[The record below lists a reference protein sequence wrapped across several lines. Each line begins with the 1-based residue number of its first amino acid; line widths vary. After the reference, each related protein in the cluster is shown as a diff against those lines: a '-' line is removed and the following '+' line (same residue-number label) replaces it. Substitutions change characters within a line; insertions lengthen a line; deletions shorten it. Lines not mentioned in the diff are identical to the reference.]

1 MTGRRIPI
9 AEWLSV
15 YWLSAAVFHPH
26 RNTMMSVTKA
36 TAARYEVG
44 VDIGGTFTDVVCRS
58 DQGVL
63 RLVKIPTTRADPS
76 AGVLRA
82 VEYMAATWKVPPEQI
97 GRFVHGTTVATNAVL
112 ERKGATIGLI
122 TTRGFRDTL
131 EIGRQNRHSVYSVM
145 LKPETPVFLVPGA
158 LRREV
163 PERMTAA
170 GEVLV
175 PLDEAAV
182 RREVGD
188 LVVQGVQAIAVC
200 FLFSYLNPAHERRV
214 AAIVRELYPQLMV
227 SLSCEVD
234 PAFREYERTCI
245 TAFDAY
251 LKPVIDRYLGNM
263 ESDLE
268 SKRVGSTLQI
278 MQSRGGV
285 ASSSIARRR
294 PVRLFLS
301 GPAAGVIGGS
311 MAGESAGCGDI
322 ITIDIGGTSADIAL
336 VSRGKPLIAAEGRLD
351 GYAVRVPMVD
361 VNAIGAGGGSIA
373 WLDGAKSLRVGP
385 ASAGSE
391 PGPAC
396 YGRGGERPTVTDASI
411 VLGYLN
417 PAYFAGGSL
426 QLQPALSRQAIAEG
440 IAKPLGLT
448 VEQAALGIHRVV
460 NANMAEG
467 IRFVSVKRG
476 IDPRRF
482 SLVPLGGG
490 GPVHATA
497 LARELGMRRVIV
509 PSYPGVLSASGLLA
523 AAVEHEAATAF
534 HLALDRT
541 SAAALE
547 REFAALDHQC
557 SELMRIEGIAPAD
570 VDRQY
575 FADVCYVG
583 QSHHLEVPLQLD
595 AGVIAQAHRD
605 FYAAHDRIYGHSAEG
620 PVQFVNLRSVH
631 RARASFWADGAY
643 KPEDGD
649 PYKGARPILTEQSG
663 GFVEARVYERRR
675 IRPGFA
681 FHGPAIV
688 EQADTTTV
696 IEPGWRAEVDGRGNL
711 VLTQGERK

>member
-1 MTGRRIPI
+1 
-9 AEWLSV
+9 
-15 YWLSAAVFHPH
+15 
-26 RNTMMSVTKA
+26 MSVTTASA
-36 TAARYEVG
+36 TDSAPRYEVG

-58 DQGVL
+58 DRGDMS
-63 RLVKIPTTRADPS
+63 LVKIPTTRANPS
-76 AGVLRA
+76 AGVLHA
-82 VEYMAATWKVPPEQI
+82 VQYMAKTWGVAPEQI
-97 GRFVHGTTVATNAVL
+97 SRFVHGTTVATNAVL

-122 TTRGFRDTL
+122 TTQGFRDTL

-163 PERMTAA
+163 PERMGAS

-175 PLDEAAV
+175 PLDEDAV
-182 RREVGD
+182 RREVDD
-188 LVVQGVQAIAVC
+188 LVAKGVKAIAVS
-200 FLFSYLNPAHERRV
+200 FLFSYLNPGHERRV
-214 AAIVRELYPQLMV
+214 ANIIREMYPQLMV

-251 LKPVIDRYLGNM
+251 LKPVIDRYLENM
-263 ESDLE
+263 ETDLE
-268 SKRVGSTLQI
+268 SNQVGSSLQI

-311 MAGESAGCGDI
+311 MAGDSAGCEDI

-336 VSRGKPLIAAEGRLD
+336 VSRGKPLIAAEGMLD

-396 YGRGGERPTVTDASI
+396 YGRGGEQPAVTDASI
-411 VLGYLN
+411 VLGYVD

-426 QLQPALSRQAIAEG
+426 QLKPELSRRAIEDK

-509 PSYPGVLSASGLLA
+509 PLYPGVLSASGLLA
-523 AAVEHEAATAF
+523 APVEHEAATAF
-534 HLALDRT
+534 HDPLDRA
-541 SAAALE
+541 SAKELL
-547 REFAALDHQC
+547 REFAELDRQC
-557 SELMRIEGIAPAD
+557 AELMQVEGIAPAD
-570 VDRQY
+570 VEVQY

-583 QSHHLEVPLQLD
+583 QSYHLEIPLKLD
-595 AGVIAQAHRD
+595 GDVIARVRKD

-631 RARASFWADGAY
+631 QAQASAVADRPY
-643 KPEDGD
+643 EPEAGD
-649 PYKGARPILTEQSG
+649 PRKAARPILTEKSG
-663 GFVEARVYERRR
+663 GFVEAQVYERRR
-675 IRPGFA
+675 IKPGVTFY
-681 FHGPAIV
+681 GPAIV

-711 VLTQGERK
+711 VLSMGILSQGELK

>member
-1 MTGRRIPI
+1 
-9 AEWLSV
+9 
-15 YWLSAAVFHPH
+15 
-26 RNTMMSVTKA
+26 MSVTA
-36 TAARYEVG
+36 TPAPRYEVG

-58 DQGVL
+58 DRGVM
-63 RLVKIPTTRADPS
+63 RLVKIPTTRANPS
-76 AGVLRA
+76 AGVLHA
-82 VEYMAATWKVPPEQI
+82 VQYMAKTWNVPPEQI
-97 GRFVHGTTVATNAVL
+97 SRFVHGTTVATNAVL
-112 ERKGATIGLI
+112 ERKGAIIGLI
-122 TTRGFRDTL
+122 TTQGFRDTL

-170 GEVLV
+170 GEMLV

-182 RREVGD
+182 RREVDD
-188 LVVQGVQAIAVC
+188 LVAQGVKAIAVS
-200 FLFSYLNPAHERRV
+200 FLFSYLNPVHERRV
-214 AAIVRELYPQLMV
+214 ADIIREMYPQLMV

-251 LKPVIDRYLGNM
+251 LKPVIDRYLENM
-263 ESDLE
+263 ETDLE
-268 SKRVGSTLQI
+268 SNQVGSSLQI

-311 MAGESAGCGDI
+311 MAGNSAGCEDI

-336 VSRGKPLIAAEGRLD
+336 VSRGKPLIAAEGMLD

-396 YGRGGERPTVTDASI
+396 YGRGGEQPTVTDASI
-411 VLGYLN
+411 VLGYVD

-426 QLQPALSRQAIAEG
+426 QLQPELSRHAIADRV
-440 IAKPLGLT
+440 ASPLGLT

-509 PSYPGVLSASGLLA
+509 PLYPGVLSASGLLA
-523 AAVEHEAATAF
+523 APVEHEAATAF
-534 HLALDRT
+534 HDPLDQA
-541 SAAALE
+541 SATDLV
-547 REFAALDHQC
+547 REFAALDRQC
-557 SELMRIEGIAPAD
+557 GELMQIEGIAPAD
-570 VDRQY
+570 VEVQY

-583 QSHHLEVPLQLD
+583 QSFHLEIPLQLD
-595 AGVIAQAHRD
+595 DDVIARVRKD

-631 RARASFWADGAY
+631 QAQASVVADSAY
-643 KPEDGD
+643 EPEAGD
-649 PYKGARPILTEQSG
+649 PRKGARPILTEKSG
-663 GFVEARVYERRR
+663 GFVEAQVYERRR
-675 IRPGFA
+675 IKPGVTFY
-681 FHGPAIV
+681 GPAIV

-711 VLTQGERK
+711 VLTVGELK

>member
-1 MTGRRIPI
+1 
-9 AEWLSV
+9 
-15 YWLSAAVFHPH
+15 
-26 RNTMMSVTKA
+26 MSVTTASA
-36 TAARYEVG
+36 TDSAPRYEVG

-58 DQGVL
+58 DRGDMS
-63 RLVKIPTTRADPS
+63 LVKIPTTRANPS
-76 AGVLRA
+76 AGVLHA
-82 VEYMAATWKVPPEQI
+82 VQYMAKTWGVAPEQI
-97 GRFVHGTTVATNAVL
+97 SRFVHGTTVATNAVL

-122 TTRGFRDTL
+122 TTQGFRDTL

-163 PERMTAA
+163 PERMSAS

-175 PLDEAAV
+175 PLDEDAV
-182 RREVGD
+182 RREVDD
-188 LVVQGVQAIAVC
+188 LVAKGVKAIAVS
-200 FLFSYLNPAHERRV
+200 FLFSYLNPGHERRV
-214 AAIVRELYPQLMV
+214 ANIIREMYPQLMV

-251 LKPVIDRYLGNM
+251 LKPVIDRYLENM
-263 ESDLE
+263 ETDLE
-268 SKRVGSTLQI
+268 SNQVGSSLQI

-311 MAGESAGCGDI
+311 MAGDSAGCEDI

-336 VSRGKPLIAAEGRLD
+336 VSRGKPLIAAEGMLD

-396 YGRGGERPTVTDASI
+396 YGRGGEQPAVTDASI
-411 VLGYLN
+411 VLGYVD

-426 QLQPALSRQAIAEG
+426 QLKPELSRRAIEDK

-509 PSYPGVLSASGLLA
+509 PLYPGVLSASGLLA
-523 AAVEHEAATAF
+523 APVEHEAATAF
-534 HLALDRT
+534 HDPLDRA
-541 SAAALE
+541 SAKELL
-547 REFAALDHQC
+547 REFAELDRQC
-557 SELMRIEGIAPAD
+557 VELMQVEGIAPAD
-570 VDRQY
+570 VEVQY

-583 QSHHLEVPLQLD
+583 QSYHLEIPLKLD
-595 AGVIAQAHRD
+595 GDVIARVRKD

-631 RARASFWADGAY
+631 QAQASAVADRPY
-643 KPEDGD
+643 EPEAGD
-649 PYKGARPILTEQSG
+649 PRKAARPILTEKSG
-663 GFVEARVYERRR
+663 GFVEAQVYERRR
-675 IRPGFA
+675 IKPGVTFY
-681 FHGPAIV
+681 GPAIV

-696 IEPGWRAEVDGRGNL
+696 IEPGWRAEVDARGNL
-711 VLTQGERK
+711 VLTQGFMQGELK

>member
-1 MTGRRIPI
+1 
-9 AEWLSV
+9 
-15 YWLSAAVFHPH
+15 
-26 RNTMMSVTKA
+26 MSVTPVPA
-36 TAARYEVG
+36 PRFEVG

-58 DQGVL
+58 DSGVM
-63 RLVKIPTTRADPS
+63 RLVKIPTTRANPS
-76 AGVLRA
+76 AGVLHA
-82 VEYMAATWKVPPEQI
+82 VQYMAKTWDVAPEQI
-97 GRFVHGTTVATNAVL
+97 SRFVHGTTVATNAVL

-122 TTRGFRDTL
+122 TTQGFRDTL

-158 LRREV
+158 LRCEV
-163 PERMTAA
+163 PERVTAS

-182 RREVGD
+182 RREVDD
-188 LVVQGVQAIAVC
+188 LVAQGVSAVAVS
-200 FLFSYLNPAHERRV
+200 FLFSYLNPVHERRV
-214 AAIVRELYPQLMV
+214 AEIIREMHPHLMV

-251 LKPVIDRYLGNM
+251 LKPVIDRYLENM
-263 ESDLE
+263 ETDLE
-268 SKRVGSTLQI
+268 SNQVGSALQI

-285 ASSSIARRR
+285 ACSSIARRR

-311 MAGESAGCGDI
+311 MAGESAGCPDI
-322 ITIDIGGTSADIAL
+322 ITIDIGGTSADISL
-336 VSRGKPLIAAEGRLD
+336 VSRGKPLIAAEGMLD

-396 YGRGGERPTVTDASI
+396 YGRGGEQPAVTDASI
-411 VLGYLN
+411 VLGYVD

-426 QLQPALSRQAIAEG
+426 QLQPELSRRAIEDR
-440 IAKPLGLT
+440 IARPLGIT

-460 NANMAEG
+460 NSNMAEG

-509 PSYPGVLSASGLLA
+509 PLYPGVLSASGLLA
-523 AAVEHEAATAF
+523 APVEHEAATAF
-534 HLALDRT
+534 HDTLDRA
-541 SAAALE
+541 SASDLV
-547 REFAALDHQC
+547 REFAALDRLC
-557 SELMRIEGIAPAD
+557 AELMRVEGIAPAD
-570 VDRQY
+570 VEVQY

-583 QSHHLEVPLQLD
+583 QSYHLEIPLTLD
-595 AGVIAQAHRD
+595 GDVIARVRRD
-605 FYAAHDRIYGHSAEG
+605 FFAAHDRIYGHSAEG
-620 PVQFVNLRSVH
+620 QVQFVNLRSVH
-631 RARASFWADGAY
+631 QAQASAVADSVYEA
-643 KPEDGD
+643 EAGD
-649 PYKGARPILTEQSG
+649 PRKGARPILTEKSG
-663 GFVEARVYERRR
+663 GFVEAQVYERRR
-675 IRPGFA
+675 IKPGVTFY
-681 FHGPAIV
+681 GPAIV

-696 IEPGWRAEVDGRGNL
+696 IEPGWRADVDGRGNL
-711 VLTQGERK
+711 VLTQGELK

>member
-1 MTGRRIPI
+1 
-9 AEWLSV
+9 
-15 YWLSAAVFHPH
+15 
-26 RNTMMSVTKA
+26 MSVTPV
-36 TAARYEVG
+36 AAPRYEVG

-58 DQGVL
+58 DSGVM
-63 RLVKIPTTRADPS
+63 RLVKIPTTRANPS
-76 AGVLRA
+76 AGVLHA
-82 VEYMAATWKVPPEQI
+82 VQYMAKTWNVPPEQI

-112 ERKGATIGLI
+112 ERKGAIIGLI
-122 TTRGFRDTL
+122 TTQGFRDTL

-163 PERMTAA
+163 PERVTAK

-182 RREVGD
+182 RREVDD
-188 LVVQGVQAIAVC
+188 LVAQGVKAIAVS

-214 AAIVRELYPQLMV
+214 ADIIHEMHPQLMV

-251 LKPVIDRYLGNM
+251 LKPVIDRYLENM
-263 ESDLE
+263 ETDLE
-268 SKRVGSTLQI
+268 SNQVGSALQI

-285 ASSSIARRR
+285 ACSSIARRR

-311 MAGESAGCGDI
+311 MAGNSAGCEDI

-336 VSRGKPLIAAEGRLD
+336 VSRGKPLIAAEGMLD

-396 YGRGGERPTVTDASI
+396 YGRGGEQPTVTDASI
-411 VLGYLN
+411 VLGYVD

-426 QLQPALSRQAIAEG
+426 QLQPELSRRAIEDR
-440 IAKPLGLT
+440 IARPLGIT

-460 NANMAEG
+460 NSNMAEG

-509 PSYPGVLSASGLLA
+509 PLYPGVLSASGLLA
-523 AAVEHEAATAF
+523 APVEHEAATAF
-534 HLALDRT
+534 HEAMDRA
-541 SAAALE
+541 SAPDLL
-547 REFAALDHQC
+547 REFAALDRQC
-557 SELMRIEGIAPAD
+557 ADLMRVEGIAPAD
-570 VDRQY
+570 VEVQY

-583 QSHHLEVPLQLD
+583 QSYHLEIPLKLD
-595 AGVIAQAHRD
+595 GDMIARVRKD
-605 FYAAHDRIYGHSAEG
+605 FFAAHDRIYGHSAEG

-631 RARASFWADGAY
+631 QAQASVVADSAY
-643 KPEDGD
+643 EPEAGD
-649 PYKGARPILTEQSG
+649 PRKGARPILTEKSG
-663 GFVEARVYERRR
+663 GFVEAQVYERRR
-675 IRPGFA
+675 IKPGVTFY
-681 FHGPAIV
+681 GPAIV

-696 IEPGWRAEVDGRGNL
+696 IEPGWRADVDGQGNL
-711 VLTQGERK
+711 VLSQGILSQGELK

>member
-1 MTGRRIPI
+1 MRP
-9 AEWLSV
+9 
-15 YWLSAAVFHPH
+15 SAASAP
-26 RNTMMSVTKA
+26 
-36 TAARYEVG
+36 RYEVG

-58 DQGVL
+58 DRGVM
-63 RLVKIPTTRADPS
+63 RLVKIPTTRANPS
-76 AGVLRA
+76 AGVLHA
-82 VEYMAATWKVPPEQI
+82 VQYMAKEWGVSPEQI

-112 ERKGATIGLI
+112 ERKGAKIGLI
-122 TTRGFRDTL
+122 TTQGFRDTL
-131 EIGRQNRHSVYSVM
+131 EIGRQNRHAVYTVM
-145 LKPETPVFLVPGA
+145 LKPETPAFLVPGS

-163 PERMTAA
+163 PERVTAS

-175 PLDEAAV
+175 ALDETAV
-182 RREVGD
+182 RGAVDE
-188 LVVQGVQAIAVC
+188 LVAQGVKAIAVS

-214 AAIVRELYPQLMV
+214 AEIIRAMHPQLMV

-251 LKPVIDRYLGNM
+251 LKPVIDRYLENM
-263 ESDLE
+263 ETDLE
-268 SKRVGSTLQI
+268 SNQVGSALQI

-285 ASSSIARRR
+285 ASSRIARRR

-311 MAGESAGCGDI
+311 MAGDSAGCEDI

-336 VSRGKPLIAAEGRLD
+336 VSRGKPLIAAEGMLD

-373 WLDGAKSLRVGP
+373 WLDAAKSLRVGP

-396 YGRGGERPTVTDASI
+396 YGRGGEQPAVTDASI
-411 VLGYLN
+411 VLGYVD

-426 QLQPALSRQAIAEG
+426 QLQPQLSRRAIEEK

-490 GPVHATA
+490 GPVHAAA

-509 PSYPGVLSASGLLA
+509 PLYPGVLSASGLLA
-523 AAVEHEAATAF
+523 APVEHE
-534 HLALDRT
+534 
-541 SAAALE
+541 SAAAFHDSLDKASAADLA
-547 REFAALDHQC
+547 REFAALDRQC
-557 SELMRIEGIAPAD
+557 AELMKVEGIAPAA
-570 VDRQY
+570 VDTQY

-583 QSHHLEVPLQLD
+583 QSYHLEIPLKLD
-595 AGVIAQAHRD
+595 GDVIARVRRD

-620 PVQFVNLRSVH
+620 AVQFVNLRSVH
-631 RARASFWADGAY
+631 QARASAVPDDGAY
-643 KPEDGD
+643 QAEEGD
-649 PYKGARPILTEQSG
+649 PRKGARPILTEKSG
-663 GFVEARVYERRR
+663 GFVEAQVYERRR
-675 IRPGFA
+675 IKPGATFY
-681 FHGPAIV
+681 GPAIV

-711 VLTQGERK
+711 VLTQGELK

>member
-1 MTGRRIPI
+1 LTLDIPMNF
-9 AEWLSV
+9 
-15 YWLSAAVFHPH
+15 SAAP
-26 RNTMMSVTKA
+26 A
-36 TAARYEVG
+36 PRYEVG

-58 DQGVL
+58 DRGVM
-63 RLVKIPTTRADPS
+63 RLVKIPTTRANPS
-76 AGVLRA
+76 AGVLNA
-82 VEYMAATWKVPPEQI
+82 VQYMAREWGVLPEQI
-97 GRFVHGTTVATNAVL
+97 VRFVHGTTVATNAVL
-112 ERKGATIGLI
+112 ERKGAKIGLI

-131 EIGRQNRHSVYSVM
+131 EIGRQNRHAVYSVM

-163 PERMTAA
+163 PERVTAS

-175 PLDEAAV
+175 ALDEAAV
-182 RREVGD
+182 RREVDD
-188 LVVQGVQAIAVC
+188 LVAQGVSAIAVS
-200 FLFSYLNPAHERRV
+200 FLFSYLNQAHERRV
-214 AAIVRELYPQLMV
+214 AEIIGEMHPQLMV

-234 PAFREYERTCI
+234 PAFREYERSCI

-251 LKPVIDRYLGNM
+251 LKPVIDRYLENM
-263 ESDLE
+263 ETDLE
-268 SKRVGSTLQI
+268 SNRVGSALQI

-285 ASSSIARRR
+285 ASSRIARRR

-311 MAGESAGCGDI
+311 MAGDAAGYEDI

-336 VSRGKPLIAAEGRLD
+336 VSRGKPLIAAEGMLD

-373 WLDGAKSLRVGP
+373 WIDGAKSLRVGP

-396 YGRGGERPTVTDASI
+396 YGRGGELPTVTDASI
-411 VLGYLN
+411 VLGYVD

-426 QLQPALSRQAIAEG
+426 RLQPELSRRAIEEK
-440 IAKPLGLT
+440 IARPLGMS

-482 SLVPLGGG
+482 GLVPLGGG
-490 GPVHATA
+490 GPVHAAA

-509 PSYPGVLSASGLLA
+509 PLHPGVLSASGLLSA
-523 AAVEHEAATAF
+523 PVEHEAAVAF
-534 HLALDRT
+534 HDPLDRA
-541 SAAALE
+541 SAADLT
-547 REFAALDHQC
+547 REFAALDRQC
-557 SELMRIEGIAPAD
+557 AELMRVEGIAPEA
-570 VDRQY
+570 VDIQY

-583 QSHHLEVPLQLD
+583 QSYHLEIPLKPGGD
-595 AGVIAQAHRD
+595 VITRVRRD
-605 FYAAHDRIYGHSAEG
+605 FFAAHDRIYGHSAEG

-631 RARASFWADGAY
+631 QARASVAAGEGDY
-643 KPEDGD
+643 VPEEGD
-649 PYKGARPILTEQSG
+649 SRKGARAILTEKSG
-663 GFVEARVYERRR
+663 GFVEAQVHERRR
-675 IRPGFA
+675 IRPGVSFY
-681 FHGPAIV
+681 GPAIV

-696 IEPGWRAEVDGRGNL
+696 IEPGWRAEVDRRGNL
-711 VLTQGERK
+711 LLTQGVAK